1 MAGQRDNPR
10 VGEDRPG
17 VSHEEQED
25 DDVEHD
31 NVKAAP
37 QAPGHGLQH
46 NPSAGIKQSVEETIF
61 IIIIT

>member
-1 MAGQRDNPR
+1 MTGQRDNPR

-31 NVKAAP
+31 DVETAP
-37 QAPGHGLQH
+37 ETPGHGL
-46 NPSAGIKQSVEETIF
+46 
-61 IIIIT
+61 

>member
-1 MAGQRDNPR
+1 MVGQRNDPG

-31 NVKAAP
+31 NVKTAP
-37 QAPGHGLQH
+37 EAPRHGLQH
-46 NPSAGIKQSVEETIF
+46 NPSGDIKQSVLVIKL
-61 IIIIT
+61 

>member
-1 MAGQRDNPR
+1 MAGQRNDPG

-31 NVKAAP
+31 DVKTAP
-37 QAPGHGLQH
+37 ETPGHGLQH
-46 NPSAGIKQSVEETIF
+46 YPSAGIKDQF
-61 IIIIT
+61 

>member
-1 MAGQRDNPR
+1 MAGQRDNPG

-31 NVKAAP
+31 DVKTAP
-37 QAPGHGLQH
+37 EAPRHGLQY
-46 NPSAGIKQSVEETIF
+46 NPSGGIKQSVLAVNC
-61 IIIIT
+61 